1 MTTLCLWIFFFI
13 LMPAYCLCLTQK
25 NTTPHVQRTL
35 KQSEE
40 ISSMWRKKNR
50 GTLQTHAFILS
61 LFLSFFFLKFS
72 SVWKELT
79 LWFCTAA
86 LDHKLKLTSAAVL
99 QGSCATWCTIQ
110 KSNTYWTKWREGA
123 TDLLF
128 VLFADV
134 NIGGDVV
141 SSLCT
146 TTPSVWLVRSSS
158 TRL

>member
-1 MTTLCLWIFFFI
+1 MFMNLFFYLNACLL
-13 LMPAYCLCLTQK
+13 LMFD
-25 NTTPHVQRTL
+25 
-35 KQSEE
+35 SEKYNPSCTE
-40 ISSMWRKKNR
+40 NFETIRGDFQYVKKKNR